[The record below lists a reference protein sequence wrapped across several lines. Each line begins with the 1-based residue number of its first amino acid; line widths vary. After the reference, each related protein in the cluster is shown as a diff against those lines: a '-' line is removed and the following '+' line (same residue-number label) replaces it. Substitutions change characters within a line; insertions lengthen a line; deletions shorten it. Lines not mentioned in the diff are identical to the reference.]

1 MVTRCRSFTQTL
13 NPRPITPNPKPFILS
28 EIMACEPT
36 KALEAH
42 VHVGAQRGEGWA
54 DKPDHETQDDEANR
68 PAVS

>member
-1 MVTRCRSFTQTL
+1 
-13 NPRPITPNPKPFILS
+13 
-28 EIMACEPT
+28 MACEPT